1 MRSSA
6 WRHLSGPVAIGSM
19 AAAVV
24 TAVLWRGSWGKGLYL
39 YRDFVAVPEPARPDS
54 LLPDTYAA
62 LRAWPLDGVMW
73 AMSSVIPT
81 GVQQLL
87 MLLAIPLIAGSGIA
101 AVLRAQGRAA
111 AVVGAVLAAWNPYVA
126 ERLLLGQPPT
136 LLAYAVAPWIVVV
149 ARSTL
154 APRARW
160 PLLVIAALPAAV
172 TPWGGLI
179 ALGTAVLATLTRED
193 RSWRA
198 VAASGLVGVGWCLPW
213 LLPSLVA
220 ASGGHADPDGGAAF
234 ALRDDT
240 GLGTWWSALTGG
252 GIWSE
257 SAALASRRDLTS
269 SLASALVL
277 ALACAGALTLRGR
290 RRLLALTALVLPA
303 SLAALLSGPL
313 VGVVTALQAVPGLA
327 LVRDQHRL
335 LGLAVL
341 AQAGL
346 AGLAVGRTKRSAP
359 FGRPTAAAVAVAV
372 TAALVGMQPDLTGRL
387 AQAYRPI
394 TYPAG
399 WQEVVGAVEQA
410 GSHGRR
416 PVVLSMPW
424 QPLRRTVW
432 AGESSFLDPSPRGL
446 PATVVTSSALR
457 VTRDGRLRVVDDH
470 PVPHEQAWSEGR
482 LSAQALRSQG
492 VTLVLAWVTS
502 PGTQPVVRPGWR
514 ELARTPDWV
523 LWDVTRAE

>member
-1 MRSSA
+1 MSVGVALLLWWRS
-6 WRHLSGPVAIGSM
+6 LG
-19 AAAVV
+19 
-24 TAVLWRGSWGKGLYL
+24 RGEFL
-39 YRDFVAVPEPARPDS
+39 YRDFVTAPVPARPASWFPGD
-54 LLPDTYAA
+54 YAS
-62 LRAWPLDGVMW
+62 LRAWPLDALTWLLAPVVP
-73 AMSSVIPT
+73 A
-81 GVQQLL
+81 GVQQLAV
-87 MLLAIPLIAGSGIA
+87 LLAVPVLAGTGVAVLVSRWGPLPA
-101 AVLRAQGRAA
+101 AVSA
-111 AVVGAVLAAWNPYVA
+111 AVAVWNPYVA
-126 ERLLLGQPPT
+126 ERLLMGQAPT
-136 LLAYAVAPWIVVV
+136 LLAYAAAPWVALA
-149 ARSTL
+149 ARSR
-154 APRARW
+154 APLPRRV
-160 PLLVIAALPAAV
+160 LLVLLAALPAAL
-172 TPWGGLI
+172 TPWGGLVALAT
-179 ALGTAVLATLTRED
+179 ALGAGVTRHDRRGRELAALAVL
-193 RSWRA
+193 
-198 VAASGLVGVGWCLPW
+198 GIGWCLPW